1 VKIILRLF
9 FTRLCH
15 FLLSLFCIVTVTFF
29 LMKALPGD
37 PFTEEQAIPQEI
49 LVNLHKHYGLDK
61 PLFEQYM
68 TFLKGVVSFN
78 LGPSLKYEGRYV
90 NDVIKESFPISM
102 TLGLCALVI
111 AAAFGII
118 TGAISAQFHQKWQ
131 DQLLNFF
138 MMLGISI
145 PGFLVAT
152 FLQYFLALK
161 WNLFPL
167 ARWGSF
173 AHMVLPTLSLAFL
186 PMAYIARL
194 SRAQILEV
202 LDQDYITFAKSK
214 GISSFKIMKDHV
226 LRNAL
231 LPVITYIGHL
241 SASILTGSFVIEK
254 IFGIPGLGF
263 WFVNSIANRDY
274 TMIMGLTIFFS
285 FMVTF
290 MIFLVDMIYLILD
303 PKIAAKVK
311 QEYDERRF

>member
-1 VKIILRLF
+1 
-9 FTRLCH
+9 
-15 FLLSLFCIVTVTFF
+15 
-29 LMKALPGD
+29 MKALPGD

-61 PLFEQYM
+61 PLFEQYL
-68 TFLKGVVSFN
+68 TFLKGIISFN

-102 TLGLCALVI
+102 TLGLSALVI

-118 TGAISAQFHQKWQ
+118 AGAVSAQFHQKWQ

-152 FLQYFLALK
+152 FLQYFFALK

-173 AHMVLPTLSLAFL
+173 SHMVLPTLSLAFL

-194 SRAQILEV
+194 SRSQILEV